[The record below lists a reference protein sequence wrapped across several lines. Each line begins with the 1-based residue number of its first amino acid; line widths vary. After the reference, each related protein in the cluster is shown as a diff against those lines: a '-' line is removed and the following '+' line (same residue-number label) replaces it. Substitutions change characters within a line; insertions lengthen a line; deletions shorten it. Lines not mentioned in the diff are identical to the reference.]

1 MVASVDANH
10 LVDWS
15 KAIGIVLIRTGVDQE
30 ASNHTI
36 LSSRANGVPSVKR
49 WAVNTF
55 LIVESAVAIVLV
67 NAKFVYKSLWDRPWP

>member
-15 KAIGIVLIRTGVDQE
+15 KAIGIVLIRTGMDQE

-36 LSSRANGVPSVKR
+36 FSGRVNCVPSVKT
-49 WAVNTF
+49 WAVDAL
-55 LIVESAVAIVLV
+55 LIVETPVRLT
-67 NAKFVYKSLWDRPWP
+67 